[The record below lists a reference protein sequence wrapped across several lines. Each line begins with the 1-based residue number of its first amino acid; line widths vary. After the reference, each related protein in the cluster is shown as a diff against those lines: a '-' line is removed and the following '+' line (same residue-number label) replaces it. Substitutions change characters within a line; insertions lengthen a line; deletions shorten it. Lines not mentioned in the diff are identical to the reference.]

1 MTVSLP
7 SPGVLPRRVCVVVV
21 GILKTASFS
30 AVLDLGGN
38 VQGSPLLN
46 RMILPLGLGVE
57 IRRLGLQGPK
67 GGDIAQTLVPEKTS
81 GRANLP
87 TLELVLPQHVLQA
100 TPAAISSWV
109 RDEGKQRVCC

>member
-1 MTVSLP
+1 MVVSLQ
-7 SPGVLPRRVCVVVV
+7 SPGVLPKQVCVVVV
-21 GILKTASFS
+21 EILKTASFS

-38 VQGSPLLN
+38 VQGSPLLD
-46 RMILPLGLGVE
+46 RMILVLGLGVE
-57 IRRLGLQGPK
+57 IRRLEFQGPK
-67 GGDIAQTLVPEKTS
+67 GGEIAQTLVPEKTS
-81 GRANLP
+81 GHANLS